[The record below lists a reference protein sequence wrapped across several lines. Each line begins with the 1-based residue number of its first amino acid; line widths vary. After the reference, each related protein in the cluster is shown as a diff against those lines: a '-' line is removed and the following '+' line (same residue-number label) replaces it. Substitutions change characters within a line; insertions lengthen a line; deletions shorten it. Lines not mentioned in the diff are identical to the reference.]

1 MSSGSI
7 ARRYAR
13 ALMALGVDNN
23 DYEALGQQVGALAR
37 AMKSSAELAETLSN
51 PVFPRSDRKKVITA
65 LLARLNASKTVESF
79 VLLLLER
86 ERLAAL
92 PDIARELDAMID
104 ERKGRIAAEV
114 VSARP
119 LSDQQLAQLER
130 ALEALSGK
138 KVDIAK
144 REDPELLGGIVA
156 KLGDTVYDGS
166 LRTQLAQLRQRLVE

>member
-37 AMKSSAELAETLSN
+37 AMKSSSELAETLSN
-51 PVFPRSDRKKVITA
+51 PAFPRSDRKKVITA